1 MQKQQVSV
9 RQCAAAPVQA
19 ELETLLVQKQGHQ
32 RRQPRGI
39 EEENP
44 RSRAAV

>member
-19 ELETLLVQKQGHQ
+19 ETLLVQKQGHQ